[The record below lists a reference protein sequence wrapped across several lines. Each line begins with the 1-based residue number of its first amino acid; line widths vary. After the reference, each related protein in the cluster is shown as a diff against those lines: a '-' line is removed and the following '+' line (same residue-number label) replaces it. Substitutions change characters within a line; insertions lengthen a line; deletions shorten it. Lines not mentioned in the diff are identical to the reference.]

1 MKQYI
6 LLLLFAVITVEAS
19 AQKVFGIDITTT
31 STKYAKQL
39 QIKKGWKPIEI
50 ISGEKRYKVTYA
62 GYTNTMMYVRYD
74 ERNDSIKEV
83 TFKFPNR
90 DLYEK
95 EDIFNDL
102 ASQFKQIDPKGKIER
117 MDIPFINQRGKAWSG
132 EKVSMY
138 LGENDGN
145 MFVTYLSKY
154 KWDKKK
160 ISKPSDDI

>member
-1 MKQYI
+1 MKQF
-6 LLLLFAVITVEAS
+6 LFLLLFAVIAVEAS
-19 AQKVFGIDITTT
+19 SQKVFGIDITTT

-39 QIKKGWKPIEI
+39 QLKKGWKPIETV
-50 ISGEKRYKVTYA
+50 SGEKKYKVTYA

-145 MFVTYLSKY
+145 MFVTYLSK
-154 KWDKKK
+154 
-160 ISKPSDDI
+160 